1 MRAQKEDILMSP
13 SSDVVAYEHGSVSD
27 DRTERLRRYWD
38 EFAPKFDRE
47 MRFWERVLF
56 GDGRRWAC
64 SQARGEVLEVA
75 VGTGR
80 NFPFYPPAVRL
91 TGIELSPAMLAL
103 ARRRADEL
111 GREVELQVADA
122 QALAFPTSAFDTV
135 VCTLSLCG
143 IPDDRKAV
151 HEMKRVLRPGGRLL
165 ILDHVRSHLLPVRTV
180 QRLLE
185 PLEQRFH
192 HESLLRRPLDH
203 VLAEG
208 FEIER
213 HERLKWGVVER
224 VVARKP
230 S

>member
-1 MRAQKEDILMSP
+1 MKP
-13 SSDVVAYEHGSVSD
+13 SSHVLAHEHGSVSD
-27 DRTERLRRYWD
+27 DRTERVQRYWD

-56 GDGRRWAC
+56 GDSRPWVC

-80 NFPFYPPAVRL
+80 NFPFYPPGVRL
-91 TGIELSPAMLAL
+91 TGVELSPAMLAL

-122 QALAFPTSAFDTV
+122 QALAFADQRIDTV
-135 VCTLSLCG
+135 VCTFSLCG

-151 HEMKRVLRPGGRLL
+151 REMKRVLRPGGRLL
-165 ILDHVRSHLLPVRTV
+165 LVDHVRSHLLPVRIV
-180 QRLLE
+180 QHLLE

-192 HESLLRRPLDH
+192 QESLLRRPFDH

-208 FEIER
+208 LVIER
-213 HERLKWGVVER
+213 QERLKWGIVER

-230 S
+230 A